1 MLRLHDTLSGDTVA
15 FEPRDED
22 RVSMYVCGPTV
33 YDVPHLGH
41 GRTAIVFD
49 VIRRYLEWSGYDV
62 MFVSNVT
69 DIDDNIIRRAAKEN
83 STEPDVARRYEDAYW
98 QQLDRLGIRRPDR
111 SPHATEYV
119 DKMVELI
126 DDLVRTGHAY
136 VVDGSG
142 VYFAVDSYEGYGG
155 LSHRRLADL
164 LESAGGRV
172 EVDEEKRSPVDFALW
187 KAAKP
192 GEPTWSSPWGEG
204 RPGWHIECAAMS
216 LDLLGE
222 RFDIHGG
229 GNDLVFPH
237 HENERAEAEASG
249 RGFSRYWVHSGMLNV
264 GGQKMSKSLGNFTT
278 LADALDSYDPRAL
291 RFAVLQ
297 THYRKPVELGHDEL
311 AAAEKAV
318 QSLDNMMRA
327 AEVAGVA
334 PVGASPD
341 PAVVATFRD
350 AMNDD
355 FNTPEAL
362 AAVFDASHEA
372 NKAIADG
379 DNSRA
384 ASLVAT
390 VVELAGVLGIE
401 LRSGL
406 GAGDAGI
413 DAHVDARNAARAAR
427 DFARADEIRN
437 ALAQQGIVLEDT
449 PHGTVWRRT

>member
-1 MLRLHDTLSGDTVA
+1 MLRLHDTLSGETVA
-15 FEPRDED
+15 FEPRDAD

-49 VIRRYLEWSGYDV
+49 VIRRYLEWAGYAV
-62 MFVSNVT
+62 TFVSNVT
-69 DIDDNIIRRAAKEN
+69 DIDDNIIRRAATED
-83 STEPDVARRYEDAYW
+83 STEPEVAKRYEQAYW
-98 QQLDRLGIRRPDR
+98 EQLDRLGVLRPDR
-111 SPHATEYV
+111 APHATEYV
-119 DKMVELI
+119 DKMVDLIEEL
-126 DDLVRTGHAY
+126 VAAGHAY
-136 VVDGSG
+136 VVEGSG
-142 VYFAVDSYEGYGG
+142 VYFAVDSFDGYGR
-155 LSHRRLADL
+155 LSHRKLADL

-172 EVDEEKRSPVDFALW
+172 EVDEDKRSPVDFALW

-192 GEPTWSSPWGEG
+192 GEPTWDSPWGEG

-278 LADALDSYDPRAL
+278 LAHALDAYDPRAL

-297 THYRKPVELGHDEL
+297 THYRKAVELGPDEL
-311 AAAEKAV
+311 GAAEKAV
-318 QSLDNMMRA
+318 QSLDNTLRA
-327 AEVAGVA
+327 AEVAGIDAAAATDPVV
-334 PVGASPD
+334 VGA
-341 PAVVATFRD
+341 FRR

-355 FNTPEAL
+355 FSTPEAL
-362 AAVFDASHEA
+362 ASVFEASHDA
-372 NKAIADG
+372 NKALADG
-379 DNSRA
+379 DVDRA

-401 LRSGL
+401 IRSGL
-406 GAGDAGI
+406 GGDDDAI
-413 DAHVDARNAARAAR
+413 DAKVAARNEARAAR
-427 DFARADEIRN
+427 DFARADQIRDE
-437 ALAQQGIVLEDT
+437 LAEQGIVLEDT